1 MVDKAKSDEASL
13 TVFKNNRKL
22 LDVWFNVKLK
32 RSLAILAAPSKVV
45 EASLSQ
51 MSLEAIK
58 YPLANCRRVLATLWQ
73 NS

>member
-1 MVDKAKSDEASL
+1 MCGL
-13 TVFKNNRKL
+13 
-22 LDVWFNVKLK
+22 NVKLK

-45 EASLSQ
+45 EATLSQ